1 MYRVFSPSLSPFF
14 VCFMIVF
21 FLYVCFFLSVLSVRK
36 VGKYVGIGVLLLSL
50 LLMSF
55 YVRCYYYYSFRCF
68 IVAVGLLLS
77 PFIYCYCYYYRFS
90 NVISVAA
97 YYYH

>member
-1 MYRVFSPSLSPFF
+1 
-14 VCFMIVF
+14 MIVF
-21 FLYVCFFLSVLSVRK
+21 LFIYMFVCFLSVLSVRK
-36 VGKYVGIGVLLLSL
+36 VGKYVGIDVLLLLWL
-50 LLMSF
+50 LLMSLF

>member
-1 MYRVFSPSLSPFF
+1 
-14 VCFMIVF
+14 MIVF
-21 FLYVCFFLSVLSVRK
+21 FICLFFLSVLSVRK
-36 VGKYVGIGVLLLSL
+36 VGKYVGIDVLLLSL

-77 PFIYCYCYYYRFS
+77 PFIYRYCYYYRFS

>member
-1 MYRVFSPSLSPFF
+1 
-14 VCFMIVF
+14 MIVF
-21 FLYVCFFLSVLSVRK
+21 FYVFFLSVLSVRK

-77 PFIYCYCYYYRFS
+77 PFIYCYCYYYRYS